1 MTNARRGG
9 GLDLGF
15 DSHERRTGLSGSSK
29 PMYWKVMLCFVLG
42 CDLLTMVQTKVN
54 LEGVRGSKVWCW
66 WLETTS
72 EKM

>member
-1 MTNARRGG
+1 MTNAPRGG

-15 DSHERRTGLSGSSK
+15 DSYERRIGLSGSSK